1 MGFVAFV
8 PLLTRSSATP
18 PNWMHSTQ
26 IPVGNKSNP
35 QTCSEP
41 STELFIML
49 KILWQDMPDVQCVLQ
64 TKQEQSTLKLGATD
78 CLMYNQYTFIHF
90 T

>member
-1 MGFVAFV
+1 MNVLYLNTGCTVRWGFLALV
-8 PLLTRSSATP
+8 PLLTRSSATL

-49 KILWQDMPDVQCVLQ
+49 KSCSKTCLI
-64 TKQEQSTLKLGATD
+64 STDHSKSNKSQVA
-78 CLMYNQYTFIHF
+78 
-90 T
+90 